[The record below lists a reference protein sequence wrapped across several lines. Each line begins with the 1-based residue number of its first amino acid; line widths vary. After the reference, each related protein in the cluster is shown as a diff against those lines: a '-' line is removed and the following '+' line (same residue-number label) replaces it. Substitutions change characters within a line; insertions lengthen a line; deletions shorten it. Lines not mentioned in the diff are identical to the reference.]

1 MKKVGK
7 EELERIN
14 NLLNDV
20 DTGIVATKKGVA
32 VFGNG
37 GEILNLFS
45 NIVNILKQSPIEK
58 EDLKKAFEVGLNGI
72 GFSIDKLDRKEL
84 DKIAKEI
91 ASELKNALEEVLG
104 DDENE

>member
-7 EELERIN
+7 KELERIN

-20 DTGIVATKKGVA
+20 DAGIVATKKGVA
-32 VFGNG
+32 VFGNS
-37 GEILNLFS
+37 GEVLNLFS
-45 NIVNILKQSPIEK
+45 NIVNILKQSSIEK

-72 GFSIDKLDRKEL
+72 GISIDKLDKKEL

-91 ASELKNALEEVLG
+91 VSELKNALEEVLG